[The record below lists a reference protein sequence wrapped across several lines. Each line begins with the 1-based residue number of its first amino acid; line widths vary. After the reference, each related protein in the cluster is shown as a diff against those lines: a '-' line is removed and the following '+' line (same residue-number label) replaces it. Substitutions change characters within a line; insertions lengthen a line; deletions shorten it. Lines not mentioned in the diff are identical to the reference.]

1 MESPEDDQ
9 FVSDLAEAIA
19 DGRPVAWADL
29 PDQPGADDANRL
41 KQFQVLEAVAALHRS
56 PDAAGTTPAD
66 PAAPGRPRS
75 GASQKTWGGFELIE
89 QIGQGSFGV
98 VYRARDVRL
107 DRDVA
112 LKLLTRGN
120 DGDTPGSSVVAEG
133 RLMARLRHPNVI
145 AVYSADVIDGVV
157 GISMEL
163 LDGRTLEQE
172 LVDRGPISAREAA
185 LVGLDLCRALAAVH
199 RAGLVHRDVKP
210 HNVMREAGGR
220 IVLMDFGAGR
230 DADPARRELTTTGSP
245 FYMAPEVL
253 DGEPATAVSDL
264 YSLGVLL
271 FKLVTRELPVTAGDL
286 VELRQAHASGRRRRL
301 RDVRP
306 DLPLS
311 FIRAVEGATATD
323 PAARTQTAADLE
335 HALEGVLNDRP
346 PQGPDSRAAFRR
358 RSLTAGLVAVTVVIA
373 LTIGILNW
381 GTVRDRIWPPPPV
394 PASTGMRSLA
404 VLPFQNLS
412 GQQSQEYVADGV
424 SQLLG
429 HKLALLPSLH
439 VISATSA
446 MTYKGTKKSIP
457 EIARELKI
465 DGVVEGTVAH
475 SGDRVRITV
484 RLVRASDEPVWAHEY
499 EGPAA
504 DLFNV
509 QGQMARMIAE
519 AVKLSLTAE
528 QQKQLAT
535 PSVHAQAQDA
545 FLRGMQRMN
554 NPTSETL
561 RLALADLLEAT
572 RLDPGSA
579 RAWATLS
586 QCYLL
591 LGTRSFLSKDEA
603 YENALNAA
611 THALQLDDQVSEAH
625 TQLAEVKFYHEWNWE
640 WARSEYER
648 ALDLNPNN
656 SHALARYSL
665 FLSALERHD
674 EALQRATEAARLDP
688 HASTVRFAPA
698 MALFYARR
706 YDEAIKA
713 FLDLENTPPYS
724 LGPPDR
730 YALGRAYLATGDR
743 RRAAEQIGIA
753 LNHGPRLPAWLAEL
767 ARVHAYDGNK
777 SAARRIL
784 QELARQREPSP
795 ANLAFVH
802 AALGDRDQAFGE
814 LHRAADERSP
824 SLLWAN
830 VDPRLDDL
838 RNDSRFR
845 ELIARIGL
853 SQ

>member
-9 FVSDLAEAIA
+9 FLSDLAEAIA
-19 DGRPVAWADL
+19 DGRPIFWADL
-29 PDQPGADDANRL
+29 PGRPGTSQYADRL
-41 KQFQVLEAVAALHRS
+41 EQLQVLEAVSTLHRS
-56 PDAAGTTPAD
+56 QEAVVGETAG
-66 PAAPGRPRS
+66 PAAPGPPPP
-75 GASQKTWGGFELIE
+75 GTWGGFELIE
-89 QIGQGSFGV
+89 QIGRGSFGT

-112 LKLLTRGN
+112 LKLLTRSSGGN
-120 DGDTPGSSVVAEG
+120 PAGNSVVAEG
-133 RLMARLRHPNVI
+133 RLMARLRHLNVI
-145 AVYSADVIDGVV
+145 TVYGADVVDGVV

-163 LDGRTLEQE
+163 LAGRTLEQE

-185 LVGLDLCRALAAVH
+185 LIGVDLCRALAAVH

-230 DADPARRELTTTGSP
+230 DADRARREISTAGTPL
-245 FYMAPEVL
+245 YMAPEVL
-253 DGEPATAVSDL
+253 EGAAATPSSDL

-271 FKLVTRELPVTAGDL
+271 FKLVTRELPVTADTL
-286 VELRQAHASGRRRRL
+286 DELRRAHASGRRRRL

-306 DLPLS
+306 DLPSS

-335 HALEGVLNDRP
+335 HALEAVLNDSP
-346 PQGPDSRAAFRR
+346 SVPVPGPVPTRR
-358 RSLTAGLVAVTVVIA
+358 RARVLGLLAVTAALA
-373 LTIGILNW
+373 LTLGIWNW
-381 GTVRDRIWPPPPV
+381 GVIRDRIWPPPPV
-394 PASTGMRSLA
+394 SPPSPVIRSLA

-429 HKLALLPSLH
+429 HKLALLRSLR

-446 MTYKGTKKSIP
+446 MTYKGTKRSIP
-457 EIARELKI
+457 EIARELNI
-465 DGVVEGTVAH
+465 DGIVEGTVSR
-475 SGDRVRITV
+475 SGDRMRITV
-484 RLVRASDEPVWAHEY
+484 RLVRANDEHVWGHDY
-499 EGPAA
+499 ERPAV

-509 QGQMARMIAE
+509 QGEIARMIAE
-519 AVKLSLTAE
+519 AVELSLTAE
-528 QQKQLAT
+528 QRKELAT
-535 PSVHAQAQDA
+535 PSVRTQAQDA

-554 NPTSETL
+554 DL
-561 RLALADLLEAT
+561 RAESLQLALADLLEAT

-591 LGTRSFLSKDEA
+591 LGTRGTLSKADS
-603 YENALNAA
+603 YEKALSAA
-611 THALQLDDQVSEAH
+611 THALQLDDTVSEAH

-640 WARSEYER
+640 WAQREYER
-648 ALDLNPNN
+648 ALELNPSN
-656 SHALARYSL
+656 SHAMARYSL

-674 EALQRATEAARLDP
+674 EALEKATAAARLDP
-688 HASTVRFAPA
+688 YAATVRYAPA
-698 MALFYARR
+698 MALLYADR
-706 YDEAIKA
+706 YDEAIDA
-713 FLDLENTPPYS
+713 FLNLEKIPPYS
-724 LGPPDR
+724 LSAADR

-753 LNHGPRLPAWLAEL
+753 LQQGERLPAWLAEL
-767 ARVHAYDGNK
+767 ARVHAYDGNT
-777 SAARRIL
+777 SESRRIL
-784 QELARQREPSP
+784 KELSARRDASP
-795 ANLAFVH
+795 VHLAFVY
-802 AALGDRDQAFGE
+802 AALGQNNRAFEE
-814 LHRAADERSP
+814 LNRAADERSP

-838 RNDSRFR
+838 RTDSRFR
-845 ELIARIGL
+845 ELVARIGL